1 MKSELVIVKGQEF
14 KISVQDRIKKDDI
27 FIEQYEQ
34 AADMLEAILSE
45 TQDSDVHKNNTI
57 HSWQQTEYENN
68 IIAFCGDRG
77 DGKSSAM
84 LTFINALCCKDDHKE
99 DDEIDLFKN
108 RIDKKTYI
116 AEPIVID
123 PSQFDDVHNVLDIV
137 LAKMYKN
144 FNDKYQKDNRES
156 DESKALDLLKRF
168 QKVYRQIA
176 MIYDQQKILDKEF
189 DYEGNIDKLAKLGES
204 TNLKNDFENLII
216 QYLEFMNNKAEISKS
231 QLLIAIDDL
240 DLCNQV
246 AYKLAEQIRKY
257 LIIPHVI
264 IVMAVKNDQL
274 QLAMQEKNINEY
286 KEVIQYT
293 GKFDNKETSN
303 ELDFEIK
310 NMAERY
316 VSKLIPKARRIYMPK
331 MRNISETKISYKEK
345 VDDKEKIIWDS
356 DEDTLVKSVL
366 ELIYEK
372 TGMIFFEEDTG
383 MSYLVPDNLRDLI
396 NWISQLT
403 KMKSVEKK
411 RKNRNKDE
419 EESEMEDKEESEMED
434 NNLEKDGKLIEKIK
448 KENIDKFYEIFISDW
463 VDRELP
469 WGWKKRFNTLEG
481 MDVIHIN
488 ANVKKMI
495 EPLFDWDETNKAQFE
510 QMFKWHNGER
520 AVEFF
525 EIMYYF
531 ENFNNNIFDVERE
544 KILYAIKC
552 IYTIKLNQARLA
564 GSLFKP
570 EGYINGYIWGETFRN
585 TIPSVAP
592 KGVIDRSRFALTTR
606 AEYNVILKSYFKE
619 GKVIDEQTNKVSKI
633 GDEDKEK
640 YLKCWLLIGLLAN
653 TFETWRNQPPVRT
666 FSRTKIIAGNN
677 QLLNYVEN
685 SMENY
690 LVSLGNVDVL
700 FDKINLEQIG
710 INRKDD
716 YYRTIIE
723 KIKSNNEKSI
733 LCAQKIASNVD
744 VAMRIRKY
752 CFKKNNAHKGGADS
766 KIGPTLELTKLFLK
780 NIAYFMKTYVG
791 LEIELKDLQYFKF
804 DENDKV
810 DICDLYTKLVEEAV
824 KEQEKLAQ
832 QNVFNKGY
840 DLTQKFREKITKDS
854 SNPEGKM
861 QNVSSYLINTSA
873 ENAKSNLDNLADNIQ
888 CYRVLNNKLPENLDL
903 EELCNYYSRVIQL
916 YLSDKNMK
924 LSKEMCEKYKD
935 LVKIQKII
943 EKDLK

>member
-14 KISVQDRIKKDDI
+14 KISVQDTIKEDDI
-27 FIEQYEQ
+27 FIEQYKQ
-34 AADMLEAILSE
+34 AADMLNAILSE
-45 TQDSDVHKNNTI
+45 NQDSDKNKNNTI
-57 HSWQQTEYENN
+57 HLWQQTEYENN

-204 TNLKNDFENLII
+204 TNLKSDFENLII

-246 AYKLAEQIRKY
+246 AYKLAEQLRKY
-257 LIIPHVI
+257 LIIPHVV

-286 KEVIQYT
+286 KAVIQYT

-356 DEDTLVKSVL
+356 NEDTLVKSVL
-366 ELIYEK
+366 ELIHEK
-372 TGMIFFEEDTG
+372 TGMIFLEEDTG

-419 EESEMEDKEESEMED
+419 EESEMED

-495 EPLFDWDETNKAQFE
+495 EPLFDWDEINKAQFE
-510 QMFKWHNGER
+510 QMFRWHGGER
-520 AVEFF
+520 AVEFLKLCT
-525 EIMYYF
+525 IL
-531 ENFNNNIFDVERE
+531 
-544 KILYAIKC
+544 KIL
-552 IYTIKLNQARLA
+552 
-564 GSLFKP
+564 
-570 EGYINGYIWGETFRN
+570 
-585 TIPSVAP
+585 
-592 KGVIDRSRFALTTR
+592 
-606 AEYNVILKSYFKE
+606 
-619 GKVIDEQTNKVSKI
+619 
-633 GDEDKEK
+633 
-640 YLKCWLLIGLLAN
+640 
-653 TFETWRNQPPVRT
+653 
-666 FSRTKIIAGNN
+666 
-677 QLLNYVEN
+677 
-685 SMENY
+685 
-690 LVSLGNVDVL
+690 
-700 FDKINLEQIG
+700 
-710 INRKDD
+710 
-716 YYRTIIE
+716 TII
-723 KIKSNNEKSI
+723 
-733 LCAQKIASNVD
+733 
-744 VAMRIRKY
+744 
-752 CFKKNNAHKGGADS
+752 
-766 KIGPTLELTKLFLK
+766 FL
-780 NIAYFMKTYVG
+780 I
-791 LEIELKDLQYFKF
+791 
-804 DENDKV
+804 
-810 DICDLYTKLVEEAV
+810 
-824 KEQEKLAQ
+824 
-832 QNVFNKGY
+832 
-840 DLTQKFREKITKDS
+840 
-854 SNPEGKM
+854 
-861 QNVSSYLINTSA
+861 
-873 ENAKSNLDNLADNIQ
+873 
-888 CYRVLNNKLPENLDL
+888 
-903 EELCNYYSRVIQL
+903 
-916 YLSDKNMK
+916 
-924 LSKEMCEKYKD
+924 
-935 LVKIQKII
+935 
-943 EKDLK
+943 